1 MKKKLWIFL
10 GWCFMSAALWAQG
23 ATKPKLMV
31 VPSEAWCMERGY
43 VMEFDNQGKKQKV
56 ADYQLALQTDIDLLS
71 VIAKIGVIMIERG
84 FPLVNL
90 DAALRNVRRNETWS
104 STVISNSSGSLLAEN
119 STDRLKRAANAD
131 ILLELTWKINTTGP
145 KKSVTYTLTGK
156 DAYTNKEVAIA
167 QGTGEPSFSAGIP
180 VLLEEAVITQMDGF
194 VDQLQSYFDDM
205 VENGREVTVEIRVFD
220 NGSGIDLETE
230 YEGEELMNIIDS
242 WVAEHTINHR
252 YNFSSGSENYVLF
265 EQVRIPL
272 FMKNGRPMDT
282 RLFVNELRRF
292 LAGDPYNLTCKVI
305 PQGLGLAVLVI
316 GEK

>member
-31 VPSEAWCMERGY
+31 VPSEAWCIERGY
-43 VMEFDNQGKKQKV
+43 VMEFDNQGKKQEV

-71 VIAKIGVIMIERG
+71 VIAKIGAIMIERG

-90 DAALRNVRRNETWS
+90 DAALRNAKRNETWS
-104 STVISNSSGSLLAEN
+104 SSVISNSSGSLLAEN
-119 STDRLKRAANAD
+119 STDRLKKAANAD

-167 QGTGEPSFSAGIP
+167 QGTGEPSFAAGIP
-180 VLLEEAVITQMDGF
+180 VLLEEAVITKMDGF
-194 VDQLQSYFDDM
+194 VDQLQRYFDDM
-205 VENGREVTVEIRVFD
+205 VENGREVTVEVRVFD

-230 YEGEELMNIIDS
+230 YKGEELMNIIDS
-242 WVAEHTINHR
+242 WMAEHTINHC
-252 YNFSSGSENYVLF
+252 YNFSSGSENYILF

-272 FMKNGRPMDT
+272 FMTNGRPMDT
-282 RLFVNELRRF
+282 RLFVNELRKF
-292 LAGDPYNLTCKVI
+292 LAEDPYNLTCKVI